1 MKALPFILFFGVFF
15 TVYGL
20 LNYYIF
26 IRGWQAI
33 PPGSALRGPYVAL
46 FLLLAL
52 AFIGGRFLERAW
64 LSPLSETLV
73 WLGSFWLA
81 AMLYFILGIL
91 FLDIARLVNHFAPF
105 FPDLVTADY
114 QRTKGI
120 VAIVLVGIVAV
131 VLAIGHLNAL
141 MPVTRSLSLSI
152 PKQVEGKK
160 EMTIAAVSDIHLGTV
175 IGRSRFDRIVGR
187 INALDPDVI
196 LLPGDIVDE
205 DLGPVIRENLGERLR
220 ALRSRYGTF
229 AVTGNHEYIGG
240 VEEAVAYLREH
251 GVTVLRDEVHV
262 LPNGVTLVGRED
274 RSLVQMAHGKR
285 KSLPELLAGVDMT
298 HPVILMDHQPFHLEE
313 AEQGGVDLQLS
324 GHTHHGQLWPLNYIT
339 SAIYEVSTGYKKK
352 GDSHIYVSSGVGSW
366 GPPVRTGNQPE
377 IVHVI
382 LSFQ

>member
-33 PPGSALRGPYVAL
+33 PAGSGLRGAYIAL

-91 FLDIARLVNHFAPF
+91 LLDIARLVNHFAPI
-105 FPDLVTADY
+105 FPDFVTADY

-120 VAIVLVGIVAV
+120 AAMVLIGLVAIVLG
-131 VLAIGHLNAL
+131 IGHFNAL
-141 MPVTRSLSLSI
+141 VPVTRSFSLSI

-160 EMTIAAVSDIHLGTV
+160 EITIAAVSDIHLGTV

-285 KSLPELLAGVDMT
+285 KSLPELLAGLDMT
-298 HPVILMDHQPFHLEE
+298 RPVILMDHQPFHLEE

-352 GDSHIYVSSGVGSW
+352 GDTHIYVSSGVGSW
-366 GPPVRTGNQPE
+366 GPPVRTGNHPE
-377 IVHVI
+377 IVHII
-382 LSFQ
+382 LSFK

>member
-33 PPGSALRGPYVAL
+33 PPGSSLRLIYLVL
-46 FLLLAL
+46 FLVLAL

-91 FLDIARLVNHFAPF
+91 ILDLLRLLNHFVPI
-105 FPDLVTADY
+105 FPVFITADY
-114 QRTKGI
+114 QRAKGI
-120 VAIVLVGIVAV
+120 AALTLIGLVAV
-131 VLAIGHLNAL
+131 VLVIGHVNAL
-141 MPVTRSLSLSI
+141 FPVTKPLALNV
-152 PKQVEGKK
+152 PKKAGGEGQ
-160 EMTIAAVSDIHLGTV
+160 MRIAVASDIHLGTV
-175 IGRSRFDRIVGR
+175 IGRKRFDRI
-187 INALDPDVI
+187 IEQIDALHPDVI

-220 ALRSRYGTF
+220 ALTSRYGVF

-251 GVTVLRDEVHV
+251 GVTVLRDEAYV

-285 KSLPELLAGVDMT
+285 KELGELLTGVDMT
-298 HPVILMDHQPFHLEE
+298 RPVILMDHQPFHLEE
-313 AEQGGVDLQLS
+313 AERSGVDLQLS

-339 SAIYEVSTGYKKK
+339 GAVYEVSMGYKKK
-352 GDSHIYVSSGVGSW
+352 GNTHIYVSCGIGSW
-366 GPPVRTGNQPE
+366 GPPVRTGNRPE
-377 IVHVI
+377 LIDLI
-382 LSFQ
+382 LTFQ